1 VRGLRLPGNSAPLL
15 FEAPERSNGQI
26 SLKGRIIFF
35 ELLGSSIMVAHI
47 LDTSSKSVK
56 IDQLNVVPIE
66 QDAQTTSEHSRA
78 IAEGLFAVIDS
89 RKFFG
94 ECIRRSVQSAFTKR
108 VETYSS
114 VADFENKRP
123 STSIALIVMS
133 LSEDSIQAAADALQA
148 LSGLAPRVPIVVLS
162 DKSDLEFARAMMGRG
177 AKGYIPVTMG
187 FEIAIEAIRFVL
199 AGGTYVPVDFF
210 FTPNSLEVAPQRR
223 WSTPGVV
230 TAREL
235 AVVRAIQQGKP
246 NKVIA
251 SELDMCESTVKVHV
265 RHIMKKLA
273 AKNRTDVAIKS
284 AGLMCSRCTTYS
296 ECWAAGRCSSLTSS
310 SASGVLV
317 WERPNRRHS
326 DVAGQSSVELAIGY

>member
-94 ECIRRSVQSAFTKR
+94 ECIRRSVQSAFTKP

-123 STSIALIVMS
+123 STSIALIMMS

-148 LSGLAPRVPIVVLS
+148 CRDWL
-162 DKSDLEFARAMMGRG
+162 RG
-177 AKGYIPVTMG
+177 
-187 FEIAIEAIRFVL
+187 F
-199 AGGTYVPVDFF
+199 
-210 FTPNSLEVAPQRR
+210 
-223 WSTPGVV
+223 
-230 TAREL
+230 
-235 AVVRAIQQGKP
+235 
-246 NKVIA
+246 
-251 SELDMCESTVKVHV
+251 
-265 RHIMKKLA
+265 
-273 AKNRTDVAIKS
+273 
-284 AGLMCSRCTTYS
+284 
-296 ECWAAGRCSSLTSS
+296 
-310 SASGVLV
+310 
-317 WERPNRRHS
+317 
-326 DVAGQSSVELAIGY
+326 QSSFSPTRAT